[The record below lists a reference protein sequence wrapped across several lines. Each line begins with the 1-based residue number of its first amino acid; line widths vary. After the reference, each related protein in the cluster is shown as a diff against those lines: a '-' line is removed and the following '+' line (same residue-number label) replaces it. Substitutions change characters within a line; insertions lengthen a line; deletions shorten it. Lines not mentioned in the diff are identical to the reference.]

1 MNIPIRSNSDVPINM
16 VMFFLIRLWAQSFTY
31 LMEDLRPKKY
41 AVFLDLSDEIMI
53 RYICDFDWNGNTNT
67 IDGIFLRA

>member
-1 MNIPIRSNSDVPINM
+1 
-16 VMFFLIRLWAQSFTY
+16 
-31 LMEDLRPKKY
+31 MEDLRPKKY